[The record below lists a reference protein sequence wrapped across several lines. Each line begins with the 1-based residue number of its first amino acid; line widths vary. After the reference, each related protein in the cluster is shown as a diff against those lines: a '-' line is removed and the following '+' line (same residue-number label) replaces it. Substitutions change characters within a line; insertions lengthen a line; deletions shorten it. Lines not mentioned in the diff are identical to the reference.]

1 RFSALSLIFLLA
13 GCVAAPPPV
22 APDPIRPWIGQA
34 YRSHA
39 VSVSHPLAA
48 RAALDMLN
56 DGGGA
61 VDAAIAA
68 QMVMTLVEPQS
79 SGIGGGGFLVRFD
92 GKTNSIETYDGRET
106 APASAREDMFLDA
119 RGAPIPYRDAIL
131 GGRAVGVPG
140 VVRMLEM
147 AHRDHGRL

>member
-1 RFSALSLIFLLA
+1 MHQFSRFSAFSLIFLLA
-13 GCVAAPPPV
+13 GCAAAPPPT
-22 APDPIRPWIGQA
+22 APDPTRPWIGET

-56 DGGGA
+56 NGGGA

-79 SGIGGGGFLVRFD
+79 SGIGGG
-92 GKTNSIETYDGRET
+92 
-106 APASAREDMFLDA
+106 
-119 RGAPIPYRDAIL
+119 
-131 GGRAVGVPG
+131 
-140 VVRMLEM
+140 
-147 AHRDHGRL
+147 